1 VGPKIS
7 PTAMS
12 NVTPLLRVRC
22 SWLSEQENEPTERNS
37 SDSESRGDNCQILLS
52 EQSTEPDAT
61 NYANLNPI
69 TFVPRPR
76 TEAEDDP
83 KREKQKV
90 PACEMYF
97 SFLSEEMTF
106 ESIEWTSNSR
116 ICEVYLD
123 GRYIQ
128 TLKGVTQPTSN
139 EITET
144 RYSCVLKRSMNAKR
158 QLVIKFLSLRP
169 RKDSFKLQNLSVKF
183 LKKKSSFASQED
195 NSLMDNQSSSS
206 NVSANKAPSMNPF
219 LLLQI
224 EQRLRKHM
232 VDMTTKFEER
242 LQLSLQQTNMSYA
255 LLENRIE
262 ALEREVRNLKEASM
276 PEKS

>member
-1 VGPKIS
+1 
-7 PTAMS
+7 
-12 NVTPLLRVRC
+12 
-22 SWLSEQENEPTERNS
+22 
-37 SDSESRGDNCQILLS
+37 
-52 EQSTEPDAT
+52 
-61 NYANLNPI
+61 
-69 TFVPRPR
+69 
-76 TEAEDDP
+76 
-83 KREKQKV
+83 
-90 PACEMYF
+90 
-97 SFLSEEMTF
+97 
-106 ESIEWTSNSR
+106 
-116 ICEVYLD
+116 
-123 GRYIQ
+123 
-128 TLKGVTQPTSN
+128 
-139 EITET
+139 
-144 RYSCVLKRSMNAKR
+144 MNAKR